1 MSTTR
6 LCRRIRAPRSVV
18 YGVLVDAHSVQQWM
32 VPDGMTSEVHV
43 FDPREG
49 GEFRISLT
57 YDLPTTVGKT
67 SAQTDSFHGRFVE
80 LVPDS
85 KVVQMVE
92 FETDDPAMMGE
103 MTISYVL
110 ADATD
115 GTDLVGVHEGLPP
128 GVSPADNELGWR
140 ISIDKLARLAER
152 CQPTPPAS

>member
-1 MSTTR
+1 
-6 LCRRIRAPRSVV
+6 
-18 YGVLVDAHSVQQWM
+18 
-32 VPDGMTSEVHV
+32 
-43 FDPREG
+43 
-49 GEFRISLT
+49 
-57 YDLPTTVGKT
+57 
-67 SAQTDSFHGRFVE
+67 
-80 LVPDS
+80 
-85 KVVQMVE
+85 MVE